1 MNRRTFLKTAGVA
14 TAATAAAYSA
24 SLKAFPAAG
33 DAAGTM
39 GIVEY
44 SFGRDPESR
53 SAYQFLDFCHTFGAG
68 GVQVG
73 LGSLDPS
80 YADKVRRHA
89 EELGMYFEAIVE
101 LPKPDGSGNFE
112 QAVAAA
118 KRAGAVCMRTACLG
132 GRRYEVFTSLDQ
144 WNQFVTNSHAR
155 IRRAVPILEK
165 YKVPLGIENHKDWT
179 ADELAAL
186 LKHYDSEYLGACID
200 TGNNVALLDNPAY
213 LVEALAPYAVT
224 THFKDVGLEE
234 YPEGFKVSEV
244 PLGQG
249 ILNLKHLVNTIHRS
263 RPKARFNLEMI
274 TRDPLAIPCLTDKYW
289 VTFTQRNGKYLADAL
304 SLVREH
310 RRAQPL
316 PVVSSLSHDGQ
327 INLEKQNVRACL
339 SYARSDLGMTAG
351 ETATG

>member
-1 MNRRTFLKTAGVA
+1 MNRRTFLK
-14 TAATAAAYSA
+14 AASAAAASAAAYA
-24 SLKAFPAAG
+24 APSLALPAAG
-33 DAAGTM
+33 GAASTM
-39 GIVEY
+39 GIVQY
-44 SFGRDPESR
+44 SFGRNPASR
-53 SAYQFLDFCHTFGAG
+53 SAYEFLDFCHSFGAA

-73 LGSLDPS
+73 LDSLDPA
-80 YADKVRRHA
+80 YVDKVRRRA
-89 EELGMYFEAIVE
+89 EELRMYFEAIVE

-144 WNQFVTNSHAR
+144 WNQFVKNSHER
-155 IRRAVPILEK
+155 IRRALPVIEK
-165 YKVPLGIENHKDWT
+165 YKIPLGIENHKDWT
-179 ADELAAL
+179 ADEDAAL

-200 TGNNVALLDNPAY
+200 TGNNMALLDNPTY
-213 LVEALAPYAVT
+213 LAETLAPYAVT

-249 ILNLKHLVNTIHRS
+249 ILDLKRMVSAIHHA

-274 TRDPLAIPCLTDKYW
+274 TRNPLAIPCLTDKYW
-289 VTFTQRNGKYLADAL
+289 VTFPQRNGKYLADAL
-304 SLVREH
+304 TLVRAH
-310 RRAQPL
+310 RRSEPL
-316 PVVSSLSHDGQ
+316 PVVSTLSHDGQ
-327 INLEKQNVRACL
+327 IDLEKQNVRACM

-351 ETATG
+351 GTASG